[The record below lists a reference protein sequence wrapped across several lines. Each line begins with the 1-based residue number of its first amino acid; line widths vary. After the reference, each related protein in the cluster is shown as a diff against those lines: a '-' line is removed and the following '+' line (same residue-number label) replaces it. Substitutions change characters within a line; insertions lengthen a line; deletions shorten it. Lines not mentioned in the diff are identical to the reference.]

1 MQIKEDRKNSL
12 LHRQEVIALVENQ
25 MTLSKQ
31 EAIKAISEH
40 FKKSEET
47 VVIEKIDSLFGT
59 KKTIIT
65 ARVYDSPESRKKME
79 VIPRKVKKKLAK
91 EAAEAKKE

>member
-1 MQIKEDRKNSL
+1 MQIIEDRKNPL
-12 LHRQEVIALVENQ
+12 LHRQEVIIVIEKP
-25 MTLSKQ
+25 MTISKQ
-31 EAIKAISEH
+31 EATKIISEH
-40 FKKSEET
+40 FKKPEEN

-65 ARVYDSPESRKKME
+65 AKVYDSLESRKKIE

-91 EAAEAKKE
+91 EEAKAKSE